1 MNNGSLLDSGE
12 VHWHP
17 GGRRPRSISGEFP
30 LPPADEPE
38 EAVVAFL
45 EDHADELRLPTGA
58 GAGLRAGAGEGLAV
72 VHKAAT
78 PTGQVVRLQQQY
90 QGTPVL
96 DTEVVVVLDKDD
108 RVKQLDL
115 AHEPELRPV
124 EPAADSELKPRDAL
138 KIAKEALGD
147 FNQRAKPPAPSKV
160 YYPTAE
166 GLRLAYVAIIQT
178 EDPPHS
184 WRFVVD
190 AHNGEILDRRD
201 LIIHV
206 DGQGMVFD
214 PNPVV
219 TANND
224 TLRDPDATAA
234 GCGFTGTARATVDTQ
249 RVTRT
254 LRDITA
260 DGSGNHRLEG
270 PFVRMQEFG
279 APTTMFPQETNANA
293 FNYSS
298 GDARFEAVNVYYHID
313 TFQRYL
319 QDGTQGP
326 SVTTAHNSQIPC
338 DPHQGSGAAF
348 FDPADGGLHF
358 SNSGPCRPDRSED
371 GHVMVHE
378 YGHAIQNDQVPTWGG
393 TNPVT
398 GRAETGAMGEG
409 YGDAMA
415 CIFFSDKGGGFR
427 REVFEQWV
435 FGDVGGLRRVDGTKV
450 YPTDWASQVHADG
463 EIWSAALWNIFRAIG
478 GDSADPAVRAA
489 ARHEVIKTVT
499 LSHHRMAGNASM
511 PEGAEA
517 VMRENAA
524 LDEYLGRHLMQ
535 MLDSFHARGLLVC
548 DPNADLTIIDGPT
561 FWNSPDLWIR
571 THDDPVTA
579 TTHQEPEFGQDN
591 FFYARVRNQGTA
603 AARAFVVTFNVKTW
617 AGTEFVYPNDFLP
630 YVSGAVGFNLAPGA
644 STVVKAK
651 WPEALVPPKGTHA
664 CWLASVYTPVD
675 LTPSGAHVWE
685 HNNLAQKNLIVVD
698 LVPGDTVTIPVQLG
712 NLGRV
717 LAGMFRIELQR
728 PKEWHT
734 LPVEIVHKNP
744 EVVRRLLQSIEEPL
758 EPEGEPKGPGRFTR
772 TGTPVVRFLEPTPIE
787 IAHRGVATAPVRL
800 TLGRDSSVDIEPEP
814 HDVEGLS
821 DALEDLGNGV
831 SEDAGREVELVAD
844 RGELGALAFRPGA
857 TAGFP
862 VKLRGRRAINV
873 GLRLTAPREAK
884 PGDTLTLDLL
894 QRNRRGQ
901 VVGGVSVRVNV
912 VD

>member
-1 MNNGSLLDSGE
+1 MNNGSLLDHGE
-12 VHWHP
+12 VHWDAS
-17 GGRRPRSISGEFP
+17 GRRPRLISGEFP
-30 LPPADEPE
+30 LPPADEPDQ
-38 EAVVAFL
+38 AVVAFL
-45 EDHADELRLPTGA
+45 EEHADELQLPRPGDRL
-58 GAGLRAGAGEGLAV
+58 EV

-90 QGTPVL
+90 EGTPVL
-96 DTEVVVVLDKDD
+96 DTEVVVVLDNDD

-115 AHEPELRPV
+115 AHEPELRAA
-124 EPAADSELKPRDAL
+124 EPAADSELKPREAL
-138 KIAKEALGD
+138 KIARDVLGD
-147 FNQRAKPPAPSKV
+147 FTQRGKPPAPTKV
-160 YYPTAE
+160 YYPTPE
-166 GLRLAYVAIIQT
+166 GLRLSYVAIVQT

-190 AHNGEILDRRD
+190 AHNGEILDQRD
-201 LIIHV
+201 LIVHV
-206 DGQGMVFD
+206 DGQGQVFD

-234 GCGFTGTARATVDTQ
+234 AGCAFSGTARATIDAQ

-254 LRDITA
+254 LRDVTV

-270 PFVRMQEFG
+270 PFVRMQDFG
-279 APTTMFPQETNANA
+279 APTTTFPQEASANA
-293 FNYSS
+293 FDYSS
-298 GDARFEAVNVYYHID
+298 GDERFEAVNVYYHVD

-326 SVTTAHNSQIPC
+326 SITTAHNSQIPC

-358 SNSGPCRPDRSED
+358 SNSGPCRPDRAED

-378 YGHAIQNDQVPTWGG
+378 YGHAIQHDQVPTWGG
-393 TNPVT
+393 VNPVT
-398 GRAETGAMGEG
+398 NRRETRAMGEG

-415 CIFFSDKGGGFR
+415 CIFFSGHGGGFR
-427 REVFEQWV
+427 REVFEQWI
-435 FGDVGGLRRVDGTKV
+435 FGDQGGLRRVDGTKV
-450 YPTDWASQVHADG
+450 YPANWIDQEHADG

-478 GDSADPAVRAA
+478 GDSANQAVQAE
-489 ARHEVIKTVT
+489 ARHAVIKTVT
-499 LSHHRMAGNASM
+499 LSHHRLAGNASM
-511 PEGAEA
+511 PDGAEA
-517 VMRENAA
+517 VMREDAA
-524 LDEYLGRHLMQ
+524 LDQYLGRHVMQ

-571 THDDPVTA
+571 NQDDPVTA
-579 TTHQEPEFGQDN
+579 TTHQQPEFGQDN

-603 AARAFVVTFNVKTW
+603 TARAFVVTFNVKPW
-617 AGTEFVYPNDFLP
+617 AGTEFVYPNDFIP
-630 YVSGAVGFNLAPGA
+630 YVSAAVGFNLAPGA

-651 WPEALVPPKGTHA
+651 WPEALVPAPGTHA

-685 HNNLAQKNLIVVD
+685 HDNLAQKNLTVVD
-698 LVPGDTVTIPVQLG
+698 LVPGDSITIPVQLG

-717 LAGMFRIELQR
+717 LAGRFRIELQR

-734 LPVEIVHKNP
+734 LPVEIVHRNP
-744 EVVRRLLQSIEEPL
+744 EVVRRLLRSIEEPL
-758 EPEGEPKGPGRFTR
+758 EPEGAPTRPEPITR
-772 TGTPVVRFLEPTPIE
+772 PGTPVLRFLEPTPVE

-814 HDVEGLS
+814 NGGEEVSETLDG
-821 DALEDLGNGV
+821 LGNGAA
-831 SEDAGREVELVAD
+831 EGATREVELVAD
-844 RGELGALAFRPGA
+844 RGALAFRPGA

-862 VKLRGRRAINV
+862 IRLGPRRAITV
-873 GLRLTAPREAK
+873 GLRVTAPREAK
-884 PGDTLTLDLL
+884 PGDTLTLNLL
-894 QRNRRGQ
+894 QRNRRRQ
-901 VVGGVSVRVNV
+901 VVGGVTVRVNV